1 MSQKIDIIGL
11 DKAELLA
18 ALYNRAKPQDLIGWL
33 QSRKGDMTP
42 EAAAALL
49 NTRDS
54 FFARGATEY
63 DGGQNYTDFHSH
75 KGRVLSV
82 DIGED
87 TLDATRYDKAN
98 GAGAAAEVVA
108 KLRSTVIGEAPDAI

>member
-1 MSQKIDIIGL
+1 MSQKINIAGL

-18 ALYNRAKPQDLIGWL
+18 ALYNRAKPQDLVGWL
-33 QSRKGDMTP
+33 QYRKGDMTP

-49 NTRDS
+49 DTRDS
-54 FFARGATEY
+54 FFARGAAEY

-87 TLDATRYDKAN
+87 TLDATRYDAAN

-108 KLRSTVIGEAPDAI
+108 KLRGTATSETPDTV